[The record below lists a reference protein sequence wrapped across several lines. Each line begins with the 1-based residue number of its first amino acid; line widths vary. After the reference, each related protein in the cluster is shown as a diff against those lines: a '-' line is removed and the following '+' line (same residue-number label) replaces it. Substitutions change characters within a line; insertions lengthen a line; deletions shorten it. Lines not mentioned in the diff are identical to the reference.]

1 MSTMIA
7 AARVGD
13 LLRTVPGQLLLG
25 TVPALAYAVL
35 LHRFLDDVGHRYP
48 FFCFVPVILGA
59 ARFGGLLAGLAA
71 TASAAILLDRIWL
84 SHDVSIV
91 TVSAGTTTIAEAM
104 FLLFGVLITVA
115 HSQLYAREQELKA
128 ALARERAAADR
139 EAEANKTKDDFLAT
153 LSHELR
159 TPMNVVLGYAHLL
172 KKAVGTCTCVRREQV
187 DMMLATLD
195 RNGRAQMRL
204 VEDLLDV
211 QRIVAGKF
219 ELEYSEFD
227 LQGLSVAVIDS
238 LRPQASAKNLQ
249 WAVTIQP
256 LRMRGD
262 AARVQQVLW
271 NLLANAIK
279 FTPDGGS
286 VRMHAARRDGK
297 VVIHVQDSGQGIP
310 AHFLPHGFE
319 RFRQLDSSST
329 RRHYGMGLG
338 LAIVKEVVTRHGGEV
353 TAESPGEGR
362 GSTFVVTLPADHQ
375 PPHAQA

>member
-1 MSTMIA
+1 
-7 AARVGD
+7 
-13 LLRTVPGQLLLG
+13 
-25 TVPALAYAVL
+25 
-35 LHRFLDDVGHRYP
+35 
-48 FFCFVPVILGA
+48 
-59 ARFGGLLAGLAA
+59 
-71 TASAAILLDRIWL
+71 
-84 SHDVSIV
+84 
-91 TVSAGTTTIAEAM
+91 
-104 FLLFGVLITVA
+104 
-115 HSQLYAREQELKA
+115 
-128 ALARERAAADR
+128 
-139 EAEANKTKDDFLAT
+139 
-153 LSHELR
+153 
-159 TPMNVVLGYAHLL
+159 MNVVLGYAHLL